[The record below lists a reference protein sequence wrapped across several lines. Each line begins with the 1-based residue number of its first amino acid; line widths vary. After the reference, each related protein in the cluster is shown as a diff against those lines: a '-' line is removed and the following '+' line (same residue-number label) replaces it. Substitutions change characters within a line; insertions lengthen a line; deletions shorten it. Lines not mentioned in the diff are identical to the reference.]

1 MRLIRSVG
9 GCLAL
14 LLAACQPA
22 APGCARL
29 PGGGS
34 YCLQSVGGPSF
45 ATLQQSVLSAGGQ
58 RLTLLTRIESDSH
71 GLRFA
76 GITPLGQTL
85 LLVSWEN
92 GKLRAELP
100 PALASRIDPA
110 LLPALV
116 QLATWPV
123 AAIRAGLSPD
133 LELVEDGQRRRLRR
147 TGTGGDEDLLD
158 ISWEGNLPYQRLRI
172 AAPGGLAIDARAV
185 VDNEGDE

>member
-1 MRLIRSVG
+1 MRLILTAISG
-9 GCLAL
+9 LAL

-22 APGCARL
+22 PPGCARL

-34 YCLQSVGGPSF
+34 YCLQSTDGPAF
-45 ATLQQSVLSAGGQ
+45 ATLQQSLLSAGSQ
-58 RLTLLTRIESDSH
+58 RLTLLTRIESDSRS
-71 GLRFA
+71 LRFA

-85 LLVSWEN
+85 LNVSWEN
-92 GKLRAELP
+92 GALRADLP
-100 PALASRIDPA
+100 PALADRLDPA

-123 AAIRAGLSPD
+123 ASVRAGLSAD
-133 LELVEDGQRRRLRR
+133 LELIDEPQRRRLRR
-147 TGTGGDEDLLD
+147 PGSEEDLLD

-185 VDNEGDE
+185 VDGADE